1 MTGKIAVI
9 GATGVQGAAQVREL
23 VSAGHDV
30 LALSRSGGAVATP
43 LGPVAGTAVDLGDE
57 AGLFRNFQGCTA
69 IFVNLPSTSF
79 QEASGLIE
87 AASRIGRAANSAGVE
102 QIVSNTS
109 MPVPAE
115 KRGFAAQDA
124 RHDMRARLFESG
136 VDTVSIEPVVY
147 LDNLRQ
153 RWAWPSIV
161 ERGVVSYPHAPD
173 LEVSWICHE
182 DLARLMIAAIGRSD
196 LSGKSIPV
204 GGPETVRLPDLTA
217 RLSQGWGRKLDWR
230 SQPIPEFCEGMR
242 RAFSGI
248 ATLEAE
254 RLMTELRRIYEWY
267 NQSPE
272 KPFRVDMEPVLK
284 LLPAKLTSIE
294 EWARRNPLLGNH
306 PIGG

>member
-1 MTGKIAVI
+1 MPATIAVI

-23 VSAGHDV
+23 VVAGFLV
-30 LALSRSGGAVATP
+30 VALSRSGGEVATP
-43 LGPVAGTAVDLGDE
+43 SGPIAGTAIDLGDE
-57 AGLFRNFQGCTA
+57 TRLSNAFEGCATV
-69 IFVNLPSTSF
+69 FVNLPSTSF

-87 AASRIGRAANSAGVE
+87 AASRIGRAAKTAGVT
-102 QIVSNTS
+102 QIVFNTS

-124 RHDMRARLFESG
+124 RHEMRARLFASG
-136 VDTVSIEPVVY
+136 VDSVSIEPVVY

-196 LSGKSIPV
+196 LAGRSIPV
-204 GGPETVRLPDLTA
+204 GGPETVRLPELTA
-217 RLSQGWGRKLDWR
+217 RLSQGWGRELTWR
-230 SQPIPEFCEGMR
+230 SQPIPEFCDGMR
-242 RAFSGI
+242 RAFDGI
-248 ATLEAE
+248 ASLEAE
-254 RLMTELRRIYEWY
+254 RLMSELRRIYEWY

-272 KPFRVDMEPVLK
+272 KPFRVDMEAVLK
-284 LLPAKLTSIE
+284 LLPARLTGIE
-294 EWARRNPLLGNH
+294 QWARRNPL
-306 PIGG
+306 PAD